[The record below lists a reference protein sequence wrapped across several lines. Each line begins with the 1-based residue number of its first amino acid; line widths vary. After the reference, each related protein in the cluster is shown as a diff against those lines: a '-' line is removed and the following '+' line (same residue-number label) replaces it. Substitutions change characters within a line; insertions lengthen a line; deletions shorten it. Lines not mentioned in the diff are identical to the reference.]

1 MCACEA
7 SRRSLKKFQEG
18 FGAYK
23 KAHAESPNRRGG
35 GTQSAEKV
43 AVLAKPCRFALS
55 GHANADNIIDC
66 HGLNGYSAPAAA
78 MDVVLYSFPTR
89 RSAAPVLT
97 VETKET
103 LEIPPLAEAS
113 TRPRAVSILH
123 VEDGPEVSEAV
134 RELLEAEGWRVH
146 VCPRGDEAL
155 RELQGGE
162 TFDLLILDHMLP
174 GMTGV
179 ELTRRARRLRGH
191 RRTPVIMLTA
201 SEVER
206 EARVAGVDVFLRKP
220 EGVISLA
227 EAAARL
233 LRASSARH

>member
-1 MCACEA
+1 
-7 SRRSLKKFQEG
+7 
-18 FGAYK
+18 
-23 KAHAESPNRRGG
+23 
-35 GTQSAEKV
+35 
-43 AVLAKPCRFALS
+43 VL
-55 GHANADNIIDC
+55 
-66 HGLNGYSAPAAA
+66 
-78 MDVVLYSFPTR
+78 T
-89 RSAAPVLT
+89 T

-103 LEIPPLAEAS
+103 LESPPLAEAA

-174 GMTGV
+174 GMNGV

-220 EGVISLA
+220 EGVVSIT

-233 LRASSARH
+233 LGASSARH

>member
-1 MCACEA
+1 M
-7 SRRSLKKFQEG
+7 
-18 FGAYK
+18 
-23 KAHAESPNRRGG
+23 
-35 GTQSAEKV
+35 
-43 AVLAKPCRFALS
+43 
-55 GHANADNIIDC
+55 
-66 HGLNGYSAPAAA
+66 
-78 MDVVLYSFPTR
+78 
-89 RSAAPVLT
+89 LT

-103 LEIPPLAEAS
+103 LESPPLAEAA

-123 VEDGPEVSEAV
+123 VEDGPEVSDAV

-162 TFDLLILDHMLP
+162 TFDLLILDHLLP
-174 GMTGV
+174 GMNGV

-201 SEVER
+201 SEVEG

-227 EAAARL
+227 ETAARL

>member
-1 MCACEA
+1 M
-7 SRRSLKKFQEG
+7 
-18 FGAYK
+18 
-23 KAHAESPNRRGG
+23 
-35 GTQSAEKV
+35 
-43 AVLAKPCRFALS
+43 
-55 GHANADNIIDC
+55 
-66 HGLNGYSAPAAA
+66 
-78 MDVVLYSFPTR
+78 
-89 RSAAPVLT
+89 LT

-103 LEIPPLAEAS
+103 LESLPPSEAS
-113 TRPRAVSILH
+113 RRPRAVSILH
-123 VEDGPEVSEAV
+123 VEDGPEVSDAV

-174 GMTGV
+174 GMNGV

-191 RRTPVIMLTA
+191 SRTPVIMLTA

-220 EGVISLA
+220 EGVIYIT

-233 LRASSARH
+233 LGASDAARQ

>member
-1 MCACEA
+1 M
-7 SRRSLKKFQEG
+7 
-18 FGAYK
+18 
-23 KAHAESPNRRGG
+23 
-35 GTQSAEKV
+35 
-43 AVLAKPCRFALS
+43 
-55 GHANADNIIDC
+55 
-66 HGLNGYSAPAAA
+66 
-78 MDVVLYSFPTR
+78 
-89 RSAAPVLT
+89 LT

-103 LEIPPLAEAS
+103 LENRPPAEAS
-113 TRPRAVSILH
+113 GRPRAVSILH

-162 TFDLLILDHMLP
+162 TFDLLIFDHMLP
-174 GMTGV
+174 GMNGV

-191 RRTPVIMLTA
+191 KRTPVIMLTA

-220 EGVISLA
+220 EGVVYII

-233 LRASSARH
+233 LGASAASH